1 MFLIKPCSPVSGL
14 QRAIGRPKGRLS
26 LAAGLIGV
34 SLIATGAYAQP
45 HKPIAP
51 FGLRGTIEA
60 STVLSPGDQD
70 TYRQAFTAAST
81 SEKTTLVALIPKIDD
96 ATLKPHVER
105 VRLLSPDSPPDLP
118 AMAAWL
124 ERWGDV
130 AGAQLV
136 YEKALAAQEDVKQ
149 AALIMGVVPTLFRLK
164 RPTSVPLRRSIRTL
178 QEPSFIPVP
187 IGAGA
192 TKQHRAR
199 IDALAARFYAGD
211 DAAALG
217 MAREEIDG
225 PQSGQAGWIG
235 GLAAF
240 RLGDF
245 ETAGRFFS
253 VAAGWRAGDDWTR
266 AAGAFWAAR
275 SAEKQNNTQKMQAYL
290 ELAASSPLTFY
301 GQLALARLGRWDRL
315 DVPHAQE
322 ENERA
327 LFLVR
332 ADAGVRRAIA
342 LQEIGR
348 RPEAEAE
355 LLLSWS
361 RSSGEGDLGYMA
373 LARHLNLT
381 KAVKQIG
388 QASSAAALSALYP
401 IPDEFRPI
409 GGEFILDRAVILA
422 VMRQESKF
430 DTNATSYAGARGL
443 MQVMPRTAAWMTGRR
458 ELAKNPRLL
467 NDTTLNVTLGEA
479 YLEKMMSVGVISNCL
494 TRTFMAYNAGPGN
507 VARWSATVKGSDDT
521 LMFMEAAPS
530 GQARVYAERVM
541 SNMWIY
547 HRRFGQR
554 APSLEKLA
562 RGMTPTYEPQDNP
575 RQSIAGLQS
584 GVLSRI
590 SYGAANVAS
599 GAGAAVTSSPALA
612 LR

>member
-1 MFLIKPCSPVSGL
+1 MTCL
-14 QRAIGRPKGRLS
+14 
-26 LAAGLIGV
+26 
-34 SLIATGAYAQP
+34 ATGAYAQT
-45 HKPIAP
+45 HKPTGP
-51 FGLRGTIEA
+51 YGLRGSIDGSE
-60 STVLSPGDQD
+60 VLSPQDQE
-70 TYRQAFTAAST
+70 TYRQAFSAANS
-81 SEKTTLVALIPKIDD
+81 SERVDLDALEAKIDD
-96 ATLKPHVER
+96 STLRPHLER
-105 VRLLSPDSPPDLP
+105 VRLLAPDHPPDLP

-124 ERWGDV
+124 ERWSDV

-136 YEKALAAQEDVKQ
+136 YEKAQAAQEEVKQ
-149 AALIMGVVPTLFRLK
+149 AALLMGVVPTLFNLT
-164 RPTSVPLRRSIRTL
+164 RPKNVPLRRTIGALR
-178 QEPSFIPVP
+178 EPSFIPVP

-192 TKQHRAR
+192 TKQHRVR

-211 DAAALG
+211 DAAALA
-217 MAREEIDG
+217 MARAEIDG

-235 GLAAF
+235 GLAAY

-245 ETAGRFFS
+245 ETARHLFGL
-253 VAAGWRAGDDWTR
+253 AASWKAGDDWTR

-275 SAEKQNNTQKMQAYL
+275 SAEKLNNTISMQAFL
-290 ELAASSPLTFY
+290 EQAASSPLTFY
-301 GQLALARLGRWDRL
+301 GQLALARLGRWDQL
-315 DVPHAQE
+315 PVPHAQE
-322 ENERA
+322 EIQRA
-327 LFLVR
+327 LWLVR
-332 ADAGVRRAIA
+332 NDAGVRRAIA
-342 LQEIGR
+342 LHEIGR
-348 RPEAEAE
+348 TSEAEAE

-361 RSSGEGDLGYMA
+361 RGKGDDDLGYMA
-373 LARHLNLT
+373 LARHMNLS
-381 KAVKQIG
+381 KAIKQIAE
-388 QASSAAALSALYP
+388 ASSSAALSALYP
-401 IPDEFRPI
+401 IPDQFRPI
-409 GGEFILDRAVILA
+409 GGEFVLDRAVILA

-430 DTNATSYAGARGL
+430 DTKATSYAGARGL

-458 ELAKNPRLL
+458 ELAHNPRLL

-507 VARWSATVKGSDDT
+507 VVRWSASVKGSDDT

-575 RQSIAGLQS
+575 RQNVAGLQA
-584 GVLSRI
+584 GMLSNI
-590 SYGAANVAS
+590 SYGGANVVSA
-599 GAGAAVTSSPALA
+599 AGVAITSTPTLA